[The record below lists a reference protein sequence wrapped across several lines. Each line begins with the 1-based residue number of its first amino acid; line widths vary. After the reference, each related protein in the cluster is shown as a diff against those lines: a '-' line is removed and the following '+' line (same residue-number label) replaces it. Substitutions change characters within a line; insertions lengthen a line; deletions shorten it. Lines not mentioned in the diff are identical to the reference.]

1 MNAHLN
7 MFAFGLMTV
16 CKENIFKIWIEHH
29 CQVPHLLKIHDT
41 ILATIL
47 FFSLIKKMNIDSSGL
62 KHPREKLPQPAV
74 SVLDT
79 TPEVNFQCGRF
90 FITQQGFDSRV
101 NFIVFR
107 LWRVDIFHKFF
118 EIILIL

>member
-1 MNAHLN
+1 

-29 CQVPHLLKIHDT
+29 CQVPHLLKIPDM

-62 KHPREKLPQPAV
+62 KHPRQKLPPPAV